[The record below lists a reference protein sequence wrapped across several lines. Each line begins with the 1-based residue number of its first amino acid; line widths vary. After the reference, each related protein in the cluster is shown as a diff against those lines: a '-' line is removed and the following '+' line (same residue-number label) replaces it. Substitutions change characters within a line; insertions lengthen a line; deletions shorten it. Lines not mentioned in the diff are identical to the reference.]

1 MDSRIERNKLKR
13 KKIKQKRLKRIFSII
28 AVVLFVG
35 VTIVFLTDKFFY
47 SVFTVDGESM
57 QRTLYEGDKI
67 IIQKINIKAKDLK
80 QDDIIS
86 FIGNDERLYIKRI
99 IGIPGDVI
107 EIVNGKVLVNGV
119 QKLETYI
126 KGNIT
131 ESYSQSKWFVR
142 ENEFFVLGDNRLKNK
157 SKDSRIFG
165 TINIEQIQGK
175 VVYNFSGER

>member
-1 MDSRIERNKLKR
+1 MDSRVERNKLKR
-13 KKIKQKRLKRIFSII
+13 KKIKRKRLKRLFSII
-28 AVVLFVG
+28 ALVFFVG
-35 VTIVFLTDKFFY
+35 VTIVFITDKFFF

-67 IIQKINIKAKDLK
+67 IIQKINIKAEDLK
-80 QDDIIS
+80 QDDIVS

-119 QKLETYI
+119 QKIETYI

-131 ESYSQSKWFVR
+131 ESYSQSKWFVK

-165 TINIEQIQGK
+165 TINIEQIEGK
-175 VVYNFSGER
+175 VVYNFNTER